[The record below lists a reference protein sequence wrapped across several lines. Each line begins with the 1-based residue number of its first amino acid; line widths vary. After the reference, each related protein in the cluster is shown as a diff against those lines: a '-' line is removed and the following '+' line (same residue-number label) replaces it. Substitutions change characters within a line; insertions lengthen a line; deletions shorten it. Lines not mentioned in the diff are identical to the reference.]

1 MLTPFE
7 VLALPARRQIL
18 DRLRDGARL
27 VGDLADDLAMS
38 QPAVSKQLKVLRE
51 TGFVRVRVDAQRR
64 WYELRPEPLAELA
77 DWLEPYRWMW
87 EHHLDRLGAHL
98 DDMPDG
104 PPDET
109 PANGDA
115 R

>member
-1 MLTPFE
+1 VLTPFE
-7 VLALPARRQIL
+7 VLALPTRRLIL

-27 VGDLADDLAMS
+27 VGDLADDLEMS

-51 TGFVRVRVDAQRR
+51 AGFVQVRVDAQRR
-64 WYELRPEPLAELA
+64 WYQLRPEPLAELA

-87 EHHLDRLGAHL
+87 TDRLDRLGAHL
-98 DDMPDG
+98 DEMSDALP
-104 PPDET
+104 E
-109 PANGDA
+109 NGDT

>member
-51 TGFVRVRVDAQRR
+51 AGFVQVRVDAQRR
-64 WYELRPEPLAELA
+64 WYELRPEPLADLA

-87 EHHLDRLGAHL
+87 ADRLDRLSAHL
-98 DDMPDG
+98 DEMPDDL
-104 PPDET
+104 PE
-109 PANGDA
+109 NGEI